1 MPSKTVKV
9 AVSLPVDE
17 YRQVEKAR
25 KQLNISRSAVI
36 TRALKCWMAASR
48 DQDRVRAY
56 VDGYLR
62 NPETSAEVALF
73 HALASES
80 LATEAWEE

>member
-1 MPSKTVKV
+1 MK
-9 AVSLPVDE
+9 L
-17 YRQVEKAR
+17 
-25 KQLNISRSAVI
+25 SRSAVI
-36 TRALKCWMAASR
+36 TQALKHWISASR
-48 DQDRVRAY
+48 DRDRVRAY

-62 NPETSAEVALF
+62 NPETSAEVAPF

>member
-1 MPSKTVKV
+1 
-9 AVSLPVDE
+9 
-17 YRQVEKAR
+17 
-25 KQLNISRSAVI
+25 
-36 TRALKCWMAASR
+36 MAASR